1 MYDWKEKLA
10 AGKEGAARV
19 MALVANRPETVSI
32 KDVQDD
38 PPYQPKGIDFLWERR
53 RWDGGTETVAV
64 EVKWDS
70 YTTRNIAFETV
81 SVVEKGTP
89 GCFLTSVADVWIY
102 CFKGYSWAF
111 MIPLARAREWF
122 LAHQQEYRTRV
133 TSSRDAGRGEWHTEF
148 ALVPIKELLRNVPG
162 VIDLPMPLT

>member
-10 AGKEGAARV
+10 AGKEGAERV
-19 MALVANRPETVSI
+19 MALIAHRPETLSI

-38 PPYQPKGIDFLWERR
+38 PHYQSKGIDFLWERN
-53 RWDGGTETVAV
+53 RWDGSKETVTV

-111 MIPLARAREWF
+111 MIPLTRAREWF
-122 LAHQQEYRTRV
+122 AAHRQEYTTRV
-133 TSSRDAGRGEWHTEF
+133 TSTRYQGREGWHTEF
-148 ALVPIKELLRNVPG
+148 ALVPIEDLLRNVPG
-162 VIDLPMPLT
+162 VVDLPIPPT